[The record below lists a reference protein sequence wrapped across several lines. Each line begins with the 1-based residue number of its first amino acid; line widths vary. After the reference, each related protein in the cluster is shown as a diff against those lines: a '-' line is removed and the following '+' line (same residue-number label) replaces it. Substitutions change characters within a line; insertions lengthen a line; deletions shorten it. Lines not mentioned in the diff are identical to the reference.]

1 MSFWRRRREPTAVQV
16 KVLPDPRTGPLS
28 TAGPVKSI
36 QEAEIEMP
44 REMLEQMWQPEY
56 LERLAH
62 AYWRYLTRVS
72 LGLIRIFYAPGSRTV
87 GFLSRR
93 IPLLQFR
100 RPEYVAAGEM
110 ARVTWR
116 IERGILVVASGRGQG
131 FLRIGVRRLESDS
144 TEAGNERVV
153 VRTEVSNFYPF
164 IRGGGWFSKVG
175 VWVYNFTQLRIHVW
189 ITHGF
194 LRSLARAELPP
205 SPVGALV
212 GLERIADADGDGI
225 VDRPDDDAISA

>member
-1 MSFWRRRREPTAVQV
+1 MSLLRRRRRQPTGAQV

-28 TAGPVKSI
+28 TAGAVKSI
-36 QEAEIEMP
+36 QEAEIEMTP
-44 REMLEQMWQPEY
+44 ELLEQLWQPEY

-62 AYWRYLTRVS
+62 AYWRYLSRTS
-72 LGLIRIFYAPGSRTV
+72 LGLIRIVYEPGARTIC
-87 GFLSRR
+87 LISKR
-93 IPLLQFR
+93 IPLLRFR
-100 RPEYVAAGEM
+100 SPEYIAAGGM

-116 IERGILVVASGRGQG
+116 IERGLLVVPSGRGQG
-131 FLRIGVRRLESDS
+131 FLQITVRRLDGENAEGD
-144 TEAGNERVV
+144 NERVL
-153 VRTEVSNFYPF
+153 VRNEVSNFYPF
-164 IRGGGWFSKVG
+164 LRGGGWFARIG

-194 LRSLARAELPP
+194 LRSLARVDLPP

-225 VDRPDDDAISA
+225 VDRPA